1 MFKSIFKNKV
11 SLIVA
16 IICLIL
22 IATYY
27 LGVSRY
33 STRYFR
39 AVLNPV
45 VKSANFTS
53 GSLADFL
60 SVYFNKQDLFEIN
73 QQLQKQVIDL
83 SIKNIELETLRQENE
98 YLKKELNF
106 IDDNNYIHLIARI
119 IGRGPDY
126 ISTDLIINKG
136 LLAGIKPGLAVTTN
150 QGVII
155 GKISKVENNIAHI
168 KLLNDNQSKIS
179 AIVASKNSALGL
191 VSGEHNLNL
200 KIELLP
206 KDVALAEHDIIS
218 TSGFDDYI
226 PAGLLIGTIYQIDSS
241 QEKLW
246 QQALVEPALDYSN
259 IHLIDVLIPNN

>member
-1 MFKSIFKNKV
+1 MFKTFFKNKI
-11 SLIVA
+11 SLILV

-22 IATYY
+22 ITGYY
-27 LGVSRY
+27 FGFARY

-39 AVLNPV
+39 AIFNPI

-53 GSLADFL
+53 NGLADFL
-60 SVYFNKQDLFEIN
+60 SVYFNKQDLFKLN
-73 QQLQKQVIDL
+73 QKLQDKIIDL
-83 SIKNIELETLRQENE
+83 SIKNIELETLRQENKF
-98 YLKKELNF
+98 LKKELNF
-106 IDDNNYIHLIARI
+106 IDNNNFTYLIARI
-119 IGRGPDY
+119 IGHGPDY
-126 ISTDLIINKG
+126 ISTDFIINKG
-136 LLAGIKPGLAVTTN
+136 SLSGLKPGLAVTTH

-155 GKISKVENNIAHI
+155 GKIDKVETNIAHI

-179 AIVASKNSALGL
+179 ATIAAKGSALGL

-206 KDVALAEHDIIS
+206 KDIKLVKDDIVA
-218 TSGFDDYI
+218 TSGLDDYI

-246 QQALVEPALDYSN
+246 QQALIEPALDYNN
-259 IHLIDVLIPNN
+259 IHLVDILIPNN

>member
-1 MFKSIFKNKV
+1 MLKSIFKNKV

-22 IATYY
+22 IVAYY
-27 LGVSRY
+27 FGASRY

-39 AVLNPV
+39 AVLNPI

-53 GSLADFL
+53 SSLADFL
-60 SVYFNKQDLFEIN
+60 LIYFNKQNLSEIN
-73 QQLQKQVIDL
+73 QQLQKEIIDL
-83 SIKNIELETLRQENE
+83 SIKNVELETLRRENE
-98 YLKKELNF
+98 YLKKELAF
-106 IDDNNYIHLIARI
+106 IDNDNYTHLIARI

-136 LLAGIKPGLAVTTN
+136 SLAGVKPGLAVTTQ
-150 QGVII
+150 QGVIV
-155 GKISKVENNIAHI
+155 GKIDRVDNNIAHVR
-168 KLLNDNQSKIS
+168 LLNNNQSKIS
-179 AIVASKNSALGL
+179 AMVAAKSNALGL

-206 KDVALAEHDIIS
+206 KDIELAEHDIVS
-218 TSGFDDYI
+218 TSGLDDYI
-226 PAGLLIGTIYQIDSS
+226 PAGLLIGFIYQIDSS

-246 QQALVEPALDYSN
+246 QQALIEPALEYN
-259 IHLIDVLIPNN
+259 RIHLVDILIPNN